1 MLPQAGKFFHGCSL
15 CGHEKTNIDP
25 LCNQQG
31 EIMTLVLRC
40 KDVGFDCD
48 GIVRA
53 ESEEE
58 LLEQVVEHANTVH
71 GVEEVS
77 KEMVEKVKSAIQTE

>member
-1 MLPQAGKFFHGCSL
+1 
-15 CGHEKTNIDP
+15 
-25 LCNQQG
+25 
-31 EIMTLVLRC
+31 MTLVLRC

-58 LLEQVVEHANTVH
+58 LLKQVVEHANTVH

-77 KEMVEKVKSAIQTE
+77 GEMVEKVKSVIQTE